1 MQWDMCYYCVCR
13 LVDCEDDGMKYK
25 EFCEFAME
33 HAGEM
38 DHEQLILSANV
49 MLDVIANRCTVDED
63 AYFSDKWLNRVE
75 SEIVKKVN
83 K

>member
-1 MQWDMCYYCVCR
+1 
-13 LVDCEDDGMKYK
+13 MKYK
-25 EFCEFAME
+25 EFCEFAEE

-38 DHEQLILSANV
+38 NIEQLKVCANV
-49 MLDVIANRCTVDED
+49 ILDVIANRCIMDED
-63 AYFSDKWLNRVE
+63 VYFSDKWLNRVE

>member
-1 MQWDMCYYCVCR
+1 
-13 LVDCEDDGMKYK
+13 MKYK
-25 EFCEFAME
+25 EFCEFAVE

-38 DHEQLILSANV
+38 NHEQLMVCANV
-49 MLDVIANRCTVDED
+49 MLDVIANRCIMDED
-63 AYFSDKWLNRVE
+63 VYFSDKWLNRVE